1 MASQGP
7 YGRQGFQSNPSG
19 YGGTGGTDPNSGY
32 GPGPGPSDYSSPQ
45 YGGATYGG
53 GAGYGATPGYGA
65 DSSYATPPVAGAYGA
80 DYAPYGSQVANEY
93 EVRNSDVAAYHGHV
107 HGIPV

>member
-19 YGGTGGTDPNSGY
+19 YGGSDPNSGY
-32 GPGPGPSDYSSPQ
+32 GANDYSSPQ
-45 YGGATYGG
+45 YGGASYGG

-65 DSSYATPPVAGAYGA
+65 DSSYSTPPMAGAYGA
-80 DYAPYGSQVANEY
+80 DYAPYGSQVSNDY
-93 EVRNSDVAAYHGHV
+93 EVRNSFVSTYS
-107 HGIPV
+107 